1 MPETRVLIPPV
12 AAKELVPLD
21 ELNAALRLDLDPV
34 LVAAYMAG
42 PLPETAD
49 PALVG
54 QLKYVER
61 LGRAARKKVEA
72 YTGRYFAPQT
82 LSVSYTLEEPY
93 DLPSGSKAVSV
104 SGYFDTLE
112 ALAARGSWLVEYQ
125 KGISINRQ
133 LPLQAA
139 FAQTYTVVAEVAADA
154 EYSDLAAAAV
164 TELVGEWYKNRET
177 SGDTRL
183 AELPVSWRVK
193 LAEAR
198 VTVLGF
204 GS

>member
-1 MPETRVLIPPV
+1 MPEYRVLVPPT
-12 AAKELVPLD
+12 ADKELVPLD

-34 LVAAYMAG
+34 LVAAYLAD
-42 PLPETAD
+42 PLAEAAD
-49 PALVG
+49 PALIG
-54 QLKYVER
+54 QIKYVER

-72 YTGRYFAPQT
+72 YIGRYLAPQT
-82 LSVSYTLEEPY
+82 VRISYTLEEPY
-93 DLPSGSKAVSV
+93 ELPVGATAVSV

-112 ALAARGSWLVEYQ
+112 ALAARGTWLVEYQ

-133 LPLQAA
+133 LPLEAA
-139 FAQTYTVVAEVAADA
+139 FAQTYTVVAEVVADV
-154 EYSDLAAAAV
+154 EYSDLAATAI

-177 SGDTRL
+177 TGEGRFG
-183 AELPVSWRVK
+183 ELPVSWRVK

-204 GS
+204 GN